1 MAAFLVD
8 AGWSVSFGTVSL
20 TTPRGTRFFR
30 CAPLA
35 CRTNPFVTSAVTDPS
50 ASKDDA
56 GDEEARL
63 DAFGDWLEGGSDSDD
78 DDLAVATE

>member
-1 MAAFLVD
+1 
-8 AGWSVSFGTVSL
+8 
-20 TTPRGTRFFR
+20 
-30 CAPLA
+30 
-35 CRTNPFVTSAVTDPS
+35 VTSAVSDPS
-50 ASKDDA
+50 ASKEDA